1 MLTIL
6 LDALD
11 NGKKKKKS
19 FNIERPDNIFFL
31 LGKERERRK
40 KSSVFASKP
49 ERDINGEIRICR
61 NLK

>member
-1 MLTIL
+1 MIMQ
-6 LDALD
+6 
-11 NGKKKKKS
+11 KKKKKS

-31 LGKERERRK
+31 LGKVKRERERRK

-61 NLK
+61 NLE

>member
-1 MLTIL
+1 MIME
-6 LDALD
+6 
-11 NGKKKKKS
+11 KKKKKS

-31 LGKERERRK
+31 LGKVKRERERRK

-61 NLK
+61 NLE